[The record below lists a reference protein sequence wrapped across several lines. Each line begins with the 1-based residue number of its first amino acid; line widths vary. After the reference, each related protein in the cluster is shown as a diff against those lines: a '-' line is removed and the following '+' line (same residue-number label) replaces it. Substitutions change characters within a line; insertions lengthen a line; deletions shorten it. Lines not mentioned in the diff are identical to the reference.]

1 MFFSLFCNL
10 WVEALLLDRS
20 AIILAEGSKG
30 KFAEDRGL
38 LKLGGKPLVNHVV
51 DAVEGMVDEVLV
63 VTSSKEQTELY
74 AKTISSANVRF
85 AISIDESKEPLA
97 GSLTGFEAAQGEYSL
112 LLPFNVPF
120 VSKAVVSLLFDCII
134 GKAAVI
140 PRWPDRQIEPCRAV
154 YRTEQALAAAEE
166 ALSSGEVE
174 VEAIV
179 NKMRGVRYLS
189 TLVME
194 QLDPDFRT
202 FFQVKSSLDLKKAM
216 MMAKPR
222 KTKSR
227 Q

>member
-1 MFFSLFCNL
+1 M
-10 WVEALLLDRS
+10 DRS